1 MRHLLR
7 ALALIVTIVAAID
20 AAAQA
25 GYPAKPVRIIVGFP
39 PGQATDIIARIVA
52 DKLSA
57 RLGQS
62 FFVDNKPGSAGIT
75 APKSR

>member
-25 GYPAKPVRIIVGFP
+25 GY
-39 PGQATDIIARIVA
+39 
-52 DKLSA
+52 LS
-57 RLGQS
+57 L
-62 FFVDNKPGSAGIT
+62 IHI
-75 APKSR
+75 